1 MTAAHKTLPFN
12 TMVRVTNQ
20 NNGKHVDVRINDRGP
35 FINGRVIDLSLAAA
49 QKIDMV
55 RAGIVP
61 VKLKVIRQVAESPLG
76 GPLPVYPRQVDSSGG
91 GGLPIVDPDKSL
103 YRVRI
108 GRSSDFQTAAHR
120 TDTHILRLD

>member
-1 MTAAHKTLPFN
+1 
-12 TMVRVTNQ
+12 MVRVTNQ

-35 FINGRVIDLSLAAA
+35 FVNGRVIDLSLAAA

-61 VKLKVIRQVAESPLG
+61 VKLKVIRQVAESLPP
-76 GPLPVYPRQVDSSGG
+76 GPLPVYAKQADSSSG

-108 GRSSDFQTAAHR
+108 GRASDLQMAAHR
-120 TDTHILRLD
+120 SDPHLIRLD